1 LKINRL
7 QWNNSPLYFV
17 LMYNSK
23 YMADLF
29 KILLS
34 AIAAPILLVVA
45 FVVMR
50 YTFAIIGVDF
60 GLIISITI
68 ALTPIWLP
76 FVLFFLL
83 FERWMDFVHLKFS
96 LDNGRTTLRIKLP
109 QEVLKSPEAMESVF
123 ALIHNPNNSDNL
135 WQTYIDGRL
144 PLIFSFELVSI
155 GGDVRFY
162 INIPT
167 KKTKNLIEA
176 QLYAQFPG
184 IEVTEEMV
192 DYSSEVVWNP
202 KKWEM
207 MVFHIGK
214 KEDQVF
220 PVKTYID
227 FGLDKQPKEEL
238 KFEPMAAML
247 EQLSTAKPHERF
259 WIQILC
265 KPHVKRNFKSGFLK
279 SKASWEGDVF
289 AKISE
294 MLGRDP
300 KKKTGPVEFEEQPR
314 LTAGERDT
322 VAAME
327 RNAGKY
333 AYETAIRYVYIT
345 PLGKFDGNA
354 LLLLKTFS
362 QYDIIKR
369 NGLGVRWRTDFD
381 YNWFS
386 DWSGRKKMELKKKE
400 LEDYKKR
407 VYTVRE
413 PISRVD
419 ELKIFTAEE
428 LATIYHIPGSSVI
441 TPGLSRIPS
450 ARREAPA
457 NLPVELPQ

>member
-1 LKINRL
+1 
-7 QWNNSPLYFV
+7 
-17 LMYNSK
+17 
-23 YMADLF
+23 MADIFKLLF
-29 KILLS
+29 GAIVGPLFLILGFF
-34 AIAAPILLVVA
+34 I
-45 FVVMR
+45 MR
-50 YTFAIIGVDF
+50 YTFEIMDIDVEPV
-60 GLIISITI
+60 ISVAI

-76 FVLFFLL
+76 LVLFFLL
-83 FERWMDFVHLKFS
+83 FERWMDYVHLKFR
-96 LDNGRTTLRIKLP
+96 LDNGRSTLRIKLP

-123 ALIHNPNNSDNL
+123 SLIHNPSNADNL
-135 WQTYIDGRL
+135 WQTYIDGRH
-144 PLIFSFELVSI
+144 PLMFSFELVSI

-162 INIPT
+162 INVPT
-167 KKTKNLIEA
+167 KRTKDLIEA

-184 IEVTEEMV
+184 IEVAEELI
-192 DYSSEVVWNP
+192 DYSSEVLWDQD
-202 KKWEM
+202 KWEM
-207 MVFHIGK
+207 MAFHLGK
-214 KEDQVF
+214 KEDQEF
-220 PVKTYID
+220 PIKTYID

-247 EQLSTAKPHERF
+247 EQLSTAKPHERY

-265 KPHVKRNFKSGFLK
+265 KPHVKKNFKSGSLHAE
-279 SKASWEGDVF
+279 ASWEAGVF

-300 KKKTGPVEFEEQPR
+300 KKKTGPAELEEQPR

-333 AYETAIRYVYIT
+333 AYETAIRFMYIT
-345 PLGKFDGNA
+345 PAGKFDGNA
-354 LLLLKTFS
+354 MLMLKTFS

-369 NGLGVRWRTDFD
+369 NGIGVRWRTDFD

-386 DWSGRKKMELKKKE
+386 DWSGRKKMKLKKKE

-413 PISRVD
+413 PISKVD
-419 ELKIFTAEE
+419 ELKIFTTEE

-441 TPGLSRIPS
+441 TPGLARITS

-457 NLPVELPQ
+457 NLPI